1 MKNFLKIFTCTT
13 LLFVILLQFD
23 FLKFTNIYFFD
34 GIYLL
39 LISTIINYYLFK
51 KKEVNTLIII
61 IAVFSMNFG
70 FFVLFPVSYERS
82 VSVSLLN
89 NLTQEEIDT
98 VITKDELRNEIKKI
112 TNNDTFLDKRIE
124 EQLYTGYIEKADGG
138 YKLTSRIKNFVL
150 LQTFISILFN
160 TN

>member
-1 MKNFLKIFTCTT
+1 MKNFIKIFTFTT
-13 LLFVILLQFD
+13 VLFIILLQFD

-39 LISTIINYYLFK
+39 LMSSLFNYYLLRK
-51 KKEVNTLIII
+51 KAVNTLIII
-61 IAVFSMNFG
+61 VMVFSMNFG

-89 NLTQEEIDT
+89 NLTQEEVDT

-124 EQLYTGYIEKADGG
+124 EQLYTGYIEKVDGG
-138 YKLTSRIKNFVL
+138 YKLTSRIENFVL
-150 LQTFISILFN
+150 LQNFISILFN

>member
-1 MKNFLKIFTCTT
+1 MKNFIKIFTFTT
-13 LLFVILLQFD
+13 VLFITLLQFD

-39 LISTIINYYLFK
+39 IISSLFNYYLLRK
-51 KKEVNTLIII
+51 KAVNTLMIIVM
-61 IAVFSMNFG
+61 VFSMNFG

-89 NLTQEEIDT
+89 NLTQEEVDT

-124 EQLYTGYIEKADGG
+124 EQLYTGYIEKVDGG

-150 LQTFISILFN
+150 LQNFISILFN

>member
-1 MKNFLKIFTCTT
+1 MKNFIKIFTGTT
-13 LLFVILLQFD
+13 FLFVILLQFD
-23 FLKFTNIYFFD
+23 FFKFTNIYFFD

-39 LISTIINYYLFK
+39 LIATLINYYLFRK
-51 KKEVNTLIII
+51 KAVDTLIII
-61 IAVFSMNFG
+61 IMVFSMNFG

-89 NLTQEEIDT
+89 NLTQEEMDA

-124 EQLYTGYIEKADGG
+124 EQLYTGYIEKVDGG

-150 LQTFISILFN
+150 LQNFISILFN